1 MCCLVIAL
9 VVVIVI
15 VAAEGDEKHRGD
27 SDGFRRIGT
36 GWCLA
41 DGSGIQRHL
50 PAMWKPRKDMINPNQ
65 ELETLCKAIPS
76 CIAYDYDNNENGHLR
91 FSSATALNAVN
102 EPGWGKWS
110 DGCKEG
116 CVVKTAGDGGQGKC
130 HVKRDVIQARYYL
143 QGPDAEPHAF
153 VTFDGKIAT
162 YVDPSVTSGALLPN
176 GDIQWS
182 HEAAKWCFRKD
193 GGKPC
198 KEWYSGAF
206 SRTECE
212 AGKFYPGARR
222 WRIRA
227 INGPPSG
234 WGWDVLSVEFLDT
247 RGVVVYGKRPIHSGS
262 ASDDD
267 KGGTPGYEAERALL
281 PDLGG
286 QWGGRFDKDGEAWI
300 GWEYEEDVAIYG
312 VRLKQDASSGDHR
325 ATRVAVEMQQVH
337 EFCI

>member
-1 MCCLVIAL
+1 MCVSLKESATSYESV
-9 VVVIVI
+9 
-15 VAAEGDEKHRGD
+15 
-27 SDGFRRIGT
+27 GT
-36 GWCLA
+36 GWCI
-41 DGSGIQRHL
+41 DDTKTDVQRHL
-50 PAMWKPRKDMINPNQ
+50 PVLNEEYQRDANPW
-65 ELETLCKAIPS
+65 ELMALCDKYQDCVAV
-76 CIAYDYDNNENGHLR
+76 DWDNNENGHLR

-162 YVDPSVTSGALLPN
+162 YVDPSVTTGALLPN

-182 HEAAKWCFRKD
+182 HDAAKWCFRKD

-198 KEWYSGAF
+198 KEWFSGAF

-227 INGPPSG
+227 INGTPSG
-234 WGWDVLSVEFLDT
+234 WGWDVRNVEFLDT
-247 RGVVVYGKRPIHSGS
+247 RGVVAAEADLARLERRGVELVVRERRLVGVLDHLGVL
-262 ASDDD
+262 
-267 KGGTPGYEAERALL
+267 GNPGAVGLL
-281 PDLGG
+281 L
-286 QWGGRFDKDGEAWI
+286 
-300 GWEYEEDVAIYG
+300 
-312 VRLKQDASSGDHR
+312 
-325 ATRVAVEMQQVH
+325 
-337 EFCI
+337 